1 MNLIIVAGLTEPPTE
16 TLPFRHVTAVSRC
29 HYKLDV
35 LVESPQKMKDLYWR
49 FMKRVGMLDYIEDII
64 TPREREEGVR
74 LDYEFNYPRTIV
86 ARRITIE
93 TRIDLLKHI
102 AILSVIK

>member
-16 TLPFRHVTAVSRC
+16 TLPFRHVTAVSKC
-29 HYKLDV
+29 DYKMDV

-49 FMKRVGMLDYIEDII
+49 FMKGVGMLDYVEYII
-64 TPREREEGVR
+64 TPKEREEGVR

-86 ARRITIE
+86 ARRISLE
-93 TRIDLLKHI
+93 TQIDLLKHI
-102 AILSVIK
+102 AVLSVIK

>member
-1 MNLIIVAGLTEPPTE
+1 MIIVAGLTEPPTE
-16 TLPFRHVTAVSRC
+16 TLPFRHVTAVSKCEYR
-29 HYKLDV
+29 LDV
-35 LVESPQKMKDLYWR
+35 LVESPQKMKDLYWY
-49 FMKRVGMLDYIEDII
+49 FMRDVGMLDYVEDII

-86 ARRITIE
+86 AGRITIE
-93 TRIDLLKHI
+93 NQIDLLKHI